1 MGINPRAVRV
11 SASDRAAALAHTNFM
26 GSVAYDVS
34 NPLVQ
39 LRMCA
44 ASSFFGEPVYYS
56 ETESKR
62 STSNASRFI
71 DVLTETLGASG
82 KMARWSKLG
91 AAERMEQA
99 IDEALA
105 FDVKGTLEIATALR
119 QEDHIRTTPQVIL
132 VRAANHASARGT
144 GLVREYMPKIARRT
158 DDVVTQFAYQ
168 MELFGKKVPNSLKR
182 GWADYLSAQNEYS
195 LAKYR
200 MENRK
205 YKLVD
210 TLYFAHAKSDAIAKL
225 MNGTLSLGNDKTWE
239 AMISAKGSSKE
250 TWTQAIDVMG
260 HMALLRNLNN
270 FIKHGVDTKAY
281 LPKLIETAAKGQ
293 QLPFRYFSA
302 FTAVG
307 ASAPSVVKDALETCL
322 EESLG
327 NLPMFSGRVMSLCDN
342 SGSAQGAMT
351 SSMGSVQ
358 VNHIANLTAVLTA
371 RRSEDGHVGV
381 FGDKLQTFSVGKK
394 SSVFTEVEK
403 ANTMGQGIGQSTE
416 HGVWLFWDKAIKNK
430 EHWDHVFVYSDM
442 QAGHGGLYGTGGYDA
457 YRWQNGRHI
466 DVPKLIA
473 EYRRTVNPNVHVYL
487 VQVAGYRDTLVPEVY
502 AKTHILGGWGD
513 GILRYAARM
522 AELEGGA
529 VQTAPVLQIAPP
541 AAVVASPIVA
551 TKKRVRKSI

>member
-1 MGINPRAVRV
+1 MGINPRAPRV
-11 SASDRAAALAHTNFM
+11 SVRAAALAHTNFM
-26 GSVAYDVS
+26 GSTSYDVS

-44 ASSFFGEPVYYS
+44 ASSFFGEPVYYGD
-56 ETESKR
+56 TDSKR
-62 STSNASRFI
+62 NSGAGSSFI
-71 DVLTETLGASG
+71 DALESVLGASG
-82 KMARWSKLG
+82 SMARWSKLG
-91 AAERMEQA
+91 AADRMEQA

-105 FDVKGTLEIATALR
+105 FDAKGTLEIAVALR
-119 QEDHIRTTPQVIL
+119 QEDNIRTTPQVIL
-132 VRAANHASARGT
+132 VRAANNAAARGT
-144 GLVREYMPKIARRT
+144 GLVREYMTKIARRT

-168 MELFGKKVPNSLKR
+168 MEVFSKKVPNSLKR
-182 GWADYLSAQNEYS
+182 GWADYLSVQNEYS

-225 MNGTLSLGNDKTWE
+225 MNGTLSLGNDQTWE
-239 AMISAKGSSKE
+239 ALVSAKGASKE
-250 TWTQAIDVMG
+250 TWTAAVDVMG

-270 FIKHGVDTKAY
+270 FTKHGVDTKVY
-281 LPKLIETAAKGQ
+281 LPKLVETAAKGK

-302 FTAVG
+302 YNAVG

-327 NLPMFSGRVMSLCDN
+327 NLPMFKGRVMSLCDN
-342 SGSAQGAMT
+342 SGSAQSAAT
-351 SSMGSVQ
+351 SSMGTVK

-381 FGDKLQTFSVGKK
+381 FGDKLETFSVGKK
-394 SSVFTEVEK
+394 SSVFSEMEK
-403 ANTMGQGIGQSTE
+403 ANRIGEKIGAGTE
-416 HGVWLFWDKAIKNK
+416 HGIWLFWDKAIKNK
-430 EHWDHVFVYSDM
+430 EQWDHVFVYSDM

-522 AELEGGA
+522 AQLEDGTSQEASVVQA
-529 VQTAPVLQIAPP
+529 VDTVQVAPL
-541 AAVVASPIVA
+541 VVS
-551 TKKRVRKSI
+551 TKARTRKV

>member
-1 MGINPRAVRV
+1 MSINPRAIR
-11 SASDRAAALAHTNFM
+11 ASVVVRAAALAHTNFM
-26 GSVAYDVS
+26 GSTSYDVS

-56 ETESKR
+56 DTDTKR
-62 STSNASRFI
+62 STSKGSQFI
-71 DVLTETLGASG
+71 DDLTLTFGPSG
-82 KMARWSKLG
+82 SMARWSKLG
-91 AAERMEQA
+91 AADRMEQA

-105 FDVKGTLEIATALR
+105 FDVKGTLEIAMALR

-144 GLVREYMPKIARRT
+144 GLVREYMVKIARRT

-168 MELFGKKVPNSLKR
+168 METFGKKVPNSLKR

-225 MNGTLSLGNDKTWE
+225 MTGTLSLGNDQTWE
-239 AMISAKGSSKE
+239 AMISTKGASKE
-250 TWTQAIDVMG
+250 AWTAAVDVMG

-270 FIKHGVDTKAY
+270 FQKNGVDTKVY
-281 LPKLIETAAKGQ
+281 LPKLVETAKKGQ

-302 FTAVG
+302 YTAVG

-327 NLPMFSGRVMSLCDN
+327 NLPMFKGRVMSLCDN
-342 SGSAQGAMT
+342 SGSAQGAAT
-351 SSMGSVQ
+351 SSMGTVK

-381 FGDKLQTFSVGKK
+381 FGDNLKTFSVGKK
-394 SSVFTEVEK
+394 SSVFSEMEK
-403 ANTMGQGIGQSTE
+403 ANRIGDAIGAGTE
-416 HGVWLFWDKAIKNK
+416 HGIWLFWENAIKSK

-442 QAGHGGLYGTGGYDA
+442 QAGHGGLYGTGGYDG
-457 YRWQNGRHI
+457 YKWKNGRHI

-487 VQVAGYRDTLVPEVY
+487 VQVAGYQDTLVPEVY

-522 AELEGGA
+522 ASLEDGPSQEGSVLQAEEA
-529 VQTAPVLQIAPP
+529 VQAVP
-541 AAVVASPIVA
+541 AVVVSA
-551 TKKRVRKSI
+551 KKRVRKIA

>member
-1 MGINPRAVRV
+1 MQTTRTITRRLLLATAATVVAGSAFAQQAWPAKPITLIVPFPAGGPTDVVSRIVGKELADRLKQPVIVENRA
-11 SASDRAAALAHTNFM
+11 
-26 GSVAYDVS
+26 
-34 NPLVQ
+34 
-39 LRMCA
+39 
-44 ASSFFGEPVYYS
+44 
-56 ETESKR
+56 
-62 STSNASRFI
+62 
-71 DVLTETLGASG
+71 GASG
-82 KMARWSKLG
+82 SI
-91 AAERMEQA
+91 AAMQ
-99 IDEALA
+99 
-105 FDVKGTLEIATALR
+105 VK
-119 QEDHIRTTPQVIL
+119 
-132 VRAANHASARGT
+132 RAAPVGYTLMTLATPTLFAPLFYKGA
-144 GLVREYMPKIARRT
+144 GY
-158 DDVVTQFAYQ
+158 DVVKDFTPISMIYDLPIV
-168 MELFGKKVPNSLKR
+168 MVVNPT
-182 GWADYLSAQNEYS
+182 
-195 LAKYR
+195 
-200 MENRK
+200 
-205 YKLVD
+205 KLP
-210 TLYFAHAKSDAIAKL
+210 
-225 MNGTLSLGNDKTWE
+225 
-239 AMISAKGSSKE
+239 
-250 TWTQAIDVMG
+250 
-260 HMALLRNLNN
+260 
-270 FIKHGVDTKAY
+270 GVNT

-551 TKKRVRKSI
+551 TKKRVRKST

>member
-1 MGINPRAVRV
+1 MGINARAVRA
-11 SASDRAAALAHTNFM
+11 SASVRAEALAHTNFM
-26 GSVAYDVS
+26 GSTSYDVS

-44 ASSFFGEPVYYS
+44 ASSFFGEPVYYG
-56 ETESKR
+56 ETDTKR
-62 STSNASRFI
+62 STGAGSRFI
-71 DVLTETLGASG
+71 DSLLSTLGASG
-82 KMARWSKLG
+82 SMARWSKLG
-91 AAERMEQA
+91 AADRMEQA

-105 FDVKGTLEIATALR
+105 FDVKGTLEIAMALR

-144 GLVREYMPKIARRT
+144 GLVREYMTKIARRT

-168 MELFGKKVPNSLKR
+168 MEIFGKKVPNSLKR

-225 MNGTLSLGNDKTWE
+225 MNGTLSLGNDQTWE
-239 AMISAKGSSKE
+239 AMISAKGASKE
-250 TWTQAIDVMG
+250 AWTAAVDVMG

-270 FIKHGVDTKAY
+270 FQKHGVDTKVY
-281 LPKLIETAAKGQ
+281 LPKLIETAKKGQ

-302 FTAVG
+302 YTAVG
-307 ASAPSVVKDALETCL
+307 ASAPAAVKDALETCL

-327 NLPMFSGRVMSLCDN
+327 NLPMFKGRVMSLCDN
-342 SGSAQGAMT
+342 SGSAQGAAT
-351 SSMGSVQ
+351 SSMGTVK

-381 FGDKLQTFSVGKK
+381 FGDKLETFSVGKK
-394 SSVFTEVEK
+394 SSVFSEMEK
-403 ANTMGQGIGQSTE
+403 ANRMGEKIGPGTE
-416 HGVWLFWDKAIKNK
+416 HGIWLFWDKAIKNK
-430 EHWDHVFVYSDM
+430 EQWDHVFVYSDM

-529 VQTAPVLQIAPP
+529 VQAAPVLQIAPA
-541 AAVVASPIVA
+541 AAVATSPIVA